1 MDRRAFLVGAG
12 GAAALFPA
20 WTPVQAQTAGKRVGY
35 YEFGFFRMTQ
45 GDRPARLAKATQAG
59 LPLIEKYNFGP
70 VGFFDMSIGPESP
83 SLVRLVCW
91 ENLGQREEV
100 SEKMGRDPEYLKL
113 LADLESG
120 PEPPYDR
127 ADTFLVRAT
136 AFSPPLAASASEQ
149 KPRLFELRVYHS
161 PTYRQLI
168 ALEER
173 FAGPEIKIF
182 HRCGIHPILYG
193 YTTVGPDMPNLVY
206 LTPFESLAA
215 REKAWAAFGAD
226 PEWQKVRGESI
237 QKSGQIVSRS
247 SITMLRATPWSPI
260 R

>member
-45 GDRPARLAKATQAG
+45 GDRPARLAKATRSG

-136 AFSPPLAASASEQ
+136 AFSPPLAASPSEQ

-182 HRCGIHPILYG
+182 HRCGVHPLLYSSTYFG
-193 YTTVGPDMPNLVY
+193 ENRPNLTY
-206 LTPFESLAA
+206 LIPFENLAA

-226 PEWQKVRGESI
+226 PEWIKVRKESI
-237 QKSGQIVSRS
+237 EKHGQIS
-247 SITMLRATPWSPI
+247 SVIQISLYRATAYSPI